1 MMRKNIFIT
10 GGYGQD
16 AKILN
21 NIYKKKKRKVKIFLL
36 TSKRIKKKFFKKKEL
51 IYINYQNIKQIER
64 IFKLYKPDLVF
75 HLGAS
80 NPSYGQDNYNLFYK
94 KNFTNS
100 KNILNCS
107 INANPKVKFIF
118 ANSSQI
124 FKKKKGLVN
133 ENSKIIGISHYTK
146 FRIAFHQYVQK
157 IKRFKKFGYSNVILF
172 NHDSVHR
179 NKKFLIPRIINALKK
194 NNLFFLK
201 KIISK
206 NICGDFSHAEDIC
219 DGLYKIAE
227 SKTNFEKIILSFGK
241 KTYIND
247 VIKFLINKKKLNYM
261 FDFKNDHK
269 YKCIIGNNSFAKKI
283 LNWNCKK
290 NIFKAA
296 NEMYDYD

>member
-1 MMRKNIFIT
+1 MIKKKIFVT
-10 GGYGQD
+10 GGSGQD

-21 NIYKKKKRKVKIFLL
+21 NIYKKKKKKIEIFFL
-36 TSKRIKKKFFKKKEL
+36 TCNKIKKKFFKTKFF
-51 IYINYQNIKQIER
+51 YINYQNKKKIEK

-75 HLGAS
+75 HLGAN

-94 KNFTNS
+94 KNLTNS

-172 NHDSVHR
+172 NHDSVYR

-194 NNLFFLK
+194 NNLIFLK
-201 KIISK
+201 KIIFK

-219 DGLYKIAE
+219 EGLYKIAE
-227 SKTNFEKIILSFGK
+227 SKKNFEKIILSSGK
-241 KTYIND
+241 KTHIND
-247 VIKFLINKKKLNYM
+247 VIKFLINKKKLNYI
-261 FDFKNDHK
+261 FDFKNVQKH
-269 YKCIIGNNSFAKKI
+269 KCIIGDNSFARKI
-283 LNWNCKK
+283 LHWNCKR